1 MLSSISSL
9 ISLTRKGETMIND
22 EERKRAVAEL
32 REASTGAYRHVDS
45 LDVIAN
51 SIGVEVDG
59 KFIHEVENE
68 TYAALAD
75 LIDRPTCHNVADY
88 TKESFK
94 CSECGCR
101 VLVPGDRPDGVLV
114 VTSEAFPV
122 DWYLADLVD
131 RGECENVYDGSVQDS
146 CDNGFLCSVCG
157 CKVED
162 EEHYRV
168 SGVWNYCPQCGR
180 KVRHG

>member
-1 MLSSISSL
+1 
-9 ISLTRKGETMIND
+9 MIND

-45 LDVIAN
+45 LDVIVN

-75 LIDRPTCHNVADY
+75 LI
-88 TKESFK
+88 
-94 CSECGCR
+94 
-101 VLVPGDRPDGVLV
+101 
-114 VTSEAFPV
+114 
-122 DWYLADLVD
+122 D

>member
-1 MLSSISSL
+1 MISD
-9 ISLTRKGETMIND
+9 K
-22 EERKRAVAEL
+22 ERRRAVAEL

-51 SIGVEVDG
+51 SVGVEVAG
-59 KFIHEVENE
+59 KFSHEVENE

-75 LIDRPTCHNVADY
+75 LI
-88 TKESFK
+88 
-94 CSECGCR
+94 
-101 VLVPGDRPDGVLV
+101 
-114 VTSEAFPV
+114 
-122 DWYLADLVD
+122 D

-146 CDNGFLCSVCG
+146 CDNGFKCSVCG

-168 SGVWNYCPQCGR
+168 SGVWNFCPQCGR
-180 KVRHG
+180 TVVKP

>member
-1 MLSSISSL
+1 MISDKK
-9 ISLTRKGETMIND
+9 R
-22 EERKRAVAEL
+22 RRAVTEL

-59 KFIHEVENE
+59 KFSHEVENE

-75 LIDRPTCHNVADY
+75 LI
-88 TKESFK
+88 
-94 CSECGCR
+94 
-101 VLVPGDRPDGVLV
+101 
-114 VTSEAFPV
+114 
-122 DWYLADLVD
+122 D

-146 CDNGFLCSVCG
+146 CDNGFKCSVCG

-168 SGVWNYCPQCGR
+168 SGTWNFCPGCGR
-180 KVRHG
+180 VVRHG

>member
-1 MLSSISSL
+1 
-9 ISLTRKGETMIND
+9 MIND

-45 LDVIAN
+45 LDVIAG
-51 SIGVEVDG
+51 SVGVEVAG
-59 KFIHEVENE
+59 KFSHEVENE

-75 LIDRPTCHNVADY
+75 LI
-88 TKESFK
+88 
-94 CSECGCR
+94 
-101 VLVPGDRPDGVLV
+101 
-114 VTSEAFPV
+114 
-122 DWYLADLVD
+122 D

-146 CDNGFLCSVCG
+146 CDNGFKCSVCG

-180 KVRHG
+180 TVVKP